1 MMQGEIQISKAVIES
16 ISKITLDE
24 IEGIYKTHKIKTSG
38 RLFSNMSE
46 DLSDLDI
53 DIFIS
58 VKTGYKIKTITT
70 LAQKQILSN
79 IKSMTGLNADSIDI
93 YVDDIVEK

>member
-1 MMQGEIQISKAVIES
+1 MQGEIQISKAVIES

-24 IEGIYKTHKIKTSG
+24 IEGIYKTNKIKTSG
-38 RLFSNMSE
+38 RLFSSSSE
-46 DLSDLDI
+46 DLSDLNI
-53 DIFIS
+53 DIFIT
-58 VKTGYKIKTITT
+58 VITGYKIKTITT

-79 IKSMTGLNADSIDI
+79 IKNMTGLDADSINI